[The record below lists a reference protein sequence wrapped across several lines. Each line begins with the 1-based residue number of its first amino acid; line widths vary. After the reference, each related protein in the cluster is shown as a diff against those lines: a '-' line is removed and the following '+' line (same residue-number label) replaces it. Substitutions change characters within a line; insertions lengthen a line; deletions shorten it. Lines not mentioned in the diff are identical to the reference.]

1 MELPT
6 AFIDRIQMTNDE
18 LGPTEVI
25 EFYNGKVI
33 SINDELCLLFKS
45 MDDFN
50 KHMIGEWVEL
60 KQLF

>member
-1 MELPT
+1 
-6 AFIDRIQMTNDE
+6 MTNDE

-33 SINDELCLLFKS
+33 VVNDELCLLFKS

-50 KHMIGEWVEL
+50 KHMTGEWVEL